1 MCVKMVLNSSAKY
14 LKNTKKGNGK
24 SIYDRS
30 ITGID
35 TFLKI
40 KNKKLDDYRKNCYKK
55 FNDLS

>member
-1 MCVKMVLNSSAKY
+1 MVLNSSAKY
-14 LKNTKKGNGK
+14 LKNTKKDNGK

-55 FNDLS
+55 FNGLS